1 MALTDVLSRAT
12 IFNKMEA
19 RTVMGGREGDM
30 DRMIARQKGLEGDI
44 RIVDRKVEKLLE
56 ETEELRLIIANNLVN
71 NS

>member
-1 MALTDVLSRAT
+1 
-12 IFNKMEA
+12 
-19 RTVMGGREGDM
+19 MGGREGDM

-56 ETEELRLIIANNLVN
+56 ETEELRLIIANSLIN